1 MKRFILTLLCLLCF
15 GIAFGN
21 EPSVVSGD
29 YIIDDWKIYISEEG
43 NISIKDYKGSSE
55 NVEIPDNFDGFPVVS
70 IGQNAFQKEDV
81 VSVTI
86 PDSVTYI
93 GWGAFSSC
101 SKLKSVVIGKS
112 VETISE
118 SAFSY
123 CESLEKIV
131 IPDSVKKIKE
141 YAFRGCEN
149 LTSVD
154 FGNSLEEI
162 GNEAFYR
169 CSRLTSVDFGNSL
182 EEIGNNAFY
191 RCSSLTSV
199 VIPDSVTYIGD
210 YAFSN
215 CESLTDFTI
224 GKSVLSFDYSQIF
237 DSHKLHT
244 ITLKNAGTDLINVPS
259 SVQVI
264 KPKAKSL
271 REQMQEKKR

>member
-1 MKRFILTLLCLLCF
+1 MISMKRFILTLLCFLCF

-43 NISIKDYKGSSE
+43 NISIKEYKGSSE
-55 NVEIPDNFDGFPVVS
+55 NVAIPDNFDGFPVVF
-70 IGQNAFQKEDV
+70 IEEKAFQNKHSV

-93 GWGAFSSC
+93 GWGAFYSC
-101 SKLKSVVIGKS
+101 SNLKSVVIGKS

-123 CESLEKIV
+123 CKSLEKIV

-141 YAFRGCEN
+141 SAFYQCEN

-154 FGNSLEEI
+154 FGNSLEGI
-162 GNEAFYR
+162 GDYAF
-169 CSRLTSVDFGNSL
+169 SS
-182 EEIGNNAFY
+182 
-191 RCSSLTSV
+191 CSSLTSV

-215 CESLTDFTI
+215 CGSLTDFTI
-224 GKSVLSFDYSQIF
+224 GKSLLSFDYSEIIDWTEEPF
-237 DSHKLHT
+237 T

-271 REQMQEKKR
+271 REQMQERNDK

>member
-43 NISIKDYKGSSE
+43 NISIKEYKGSSE
-55 NVEIPDNFDGFPVVS
+55 NVAIPDNFDGFPVDY
-70 IGQNAFQKEDV
+70 IGEQAFRNKGSL

-86 PDSVTYI
+86 PDSVTLI

-101 SKLKSVVIGKS
+101 SNLKSVVIGKS
-112 VETISE
+112 VETISVN
-118 SAFSY
+118 AFRE
-123 CESLEKIV
+123 CMSLEKIV
-131 IPDSVKKIKE
+131 IPDSVKKIRE
-141 YAFRGCEN
+141 SAFFGCEN

-154 FGNSLEEI
+154 FGNSLETIER
-162 GNEAFYR
+162 EAFYH
-169 CSRLTSVDFGNSL
+169 
-182 EEIGNNAFY
+182 
-191 RCSSLTSV
+191 CSSLTSV
-199 VIPDSVTYIGD
+199 VIPDSVKDIYGN
-210 YAFSN
+210 AFLY

-224 GKSVLSFDYSQIF
+224 GKSVLRFDYSQIIG
-237 DSHKLHT
+237 SETLHT

-271 REQMQEKKR
+271 REQMQERNDK

>member
-70 IGQNAFQKEDV
+70 IGENAFRNKGSL

-131 IPDSVKKIKE
+131 IPDSVKKIGSS
-141 YAFRGCEN
+141 AFFGCEN

-162 GNEAFYR
+162 EIETFY
-169 CSRLTSVDFGNSL
+169 N
-182 EEIGNNAFY
+182 
-191 RCSSLTSV
+191 CSSLTSV
-199 VIPDSVTYIGD
+199 VIPDSVTYIGGN
-210 YAFSN
+210 AFSY

-224 GKSVLSFDYSQIF
+224 GKSVLSFNYSQIF
-237 DSHKLHT
+237 GWMEPLHT

-271 REQMQEKKR
+271 REQMQERNDK

>member
-43 NISIKDYKGSSE
+43 KISIKEYKGSSE
-55 NVEIPDNFDGFPVVS
+55 NVAIPDNFDGFPVVS
-70 IGQNAFQKEDV
+70 IGQNAFQEKDV

-86 PDSVTYI
+86 PDSVTLIDYS
-93 GWGAFSSC
+93 AFNSC

-118 SAFSY
+118 YAFKY
-123 CESLEKIV
+123 CKSLEKIV
-131 IPDSVKKIKE
+131 IPDSVKIIRE
-141 YAFRGCEN
+141 SAFYGCEN

-154 FGNSLEEI
+154 FGNSLVIIEMQ
-162 GNEAFYR
+162 AFE
-169 CSRLTSVDFGNSL
+169 L
-182 EEIGNNAFY
+182 
-191 RCSSLTSV
+191 CSSLTSV
-199 VIPDSVTYIGD
+199 VIPDSVNDIQTL
-210 YAFSN
+210 AFSD
-215 CESLTDFTI
+215 CYSLRDFTI
-224 GKSVLSFDYSQIF
+224 GKSVLSFDYSRIIGWAE
-237 DSHKLHT
+237 KLHT

-271 REQMQEKKR
+271 REQMQERNDK

>member
-1 MKRFILTLLCLLCF
+1 MKKFILTLLCLLCF

-43 NISIKDYKGSSE
+43 KISIKEYKGSSE
-55 NVEIPDNFDGFPVVS
+55 NVAIPDNFDGFPVVS
-70 IGQNAFQKEDV
+70 IGQNAFQKKDV

-86 PDSVTYI
+86 PDSVTLI
-93 GWGAFSSC
+93 GDSAFNSC

-118 SAFSY
+118 YAFRY
-123 CESLEKIV
+123 CTSLEKIV
-131 IPDSVKKIKE
+131 IPDSVKIIRE
-141 YAFRGCEN
+141 SAFYGCEN

-162 GNEAFYR
+162 GTGAFY
-169 CSRLTSVDFGNSL
+169 N
-182 EEIGNNAFY
+182 
-191 RCSSLTSV
+191 CSSLTSV
-199 VIPDSVTYIGD
+199 VIPDSVNDIQTL
-210 YAFSN
+210 AFSD
-215 CESLTDFTI
+215 CYSLRDFTI
-224 GKSVLSFDYSQIF
+224 GKSVLSFDYSRIIGWAE
-237 DSHKLHT
+237 KLHT

-271 REQMQEKKR
+271 REQMQERNDK

>member
-1 MKRFILTLLCLLCF
+1 MCF

-43 NISIKDYKGSSE
+43 KISIEEYKGSSE
-55 NVEIPDNFDGFPVVS
+55 NVAIPDNFDGFPVVS
-70 IGQNAFQKEDV
+70 IGQNAFQKKDV

-86 PDSVTYI
+86 SDSVTLIDRY
-93 GWGAFSSC
+93 AFGSC

-118 SAFSY
+118 YAFRY
-123 CESLEKIV
+123 CTSLEKIV
-131 IPDSVKKIKE
+131 IPDSVKIIRE
-141 YAFRGCEN
+141 SAFYGCEN

-162 GNEAFYR
+162 GTGAFY
-169 CSRLTSVDFGNSL
+169 N
-182 EEIGNNAFY
+182 
-191 RCSSLTSV
+191 CSSLTSV
-199 VIPDSVTYIGD
+199 VIPDSVNDIQTL
-210 YAFSN
+210 AFSD
-215 CESLTDFTI
+215 CYSLRDFTI
-224 GKSVLSFDYSQIF
+224 GKSVLSFDYSRIIGWAE
-237 DSHKLHT
+237 KLHT

-271 REQMQEKKR
+271 REQMQERNDK

>member
-1 MKRFILTLLCLLCF
+1 MKRFILTLLCFLCF

-43 NISIKDYKGSSE
+43 NISIMEYKGSSE
-55 NVEIPDNFDGFPVVS
+55 NVAIPDNFDGFPVVS
-70 IGQNAFQKEDV
+70 IGEKAFQNKHSV

-93 GWGAFSSC
+93 GRGAFYSC
-101 SKLKSVVIGKS
+101 SNLKSVVIGKS
-112 VETISE
+112 VETISVN
-118 SAFSY
+118 AFRE
-123 CESLEKIV
+123 CMSLEKIV

-141 YAFRGCEN
+141 YAFCGCEN

-154 FGNSLEEI
+154 FGNSLEGI
-162 GNEAFYR
+162 GDYAF
-169 CSRLTSVDFGNSL
+169 SS
-182 EEIGNNAFY
+182 
-191 RCSSLTSV
+191 CSSLTSV

-215 CESLTDFTI
+215 CGSLTDFTI
-224 GKSVLSFDYSQIF
+224 GKSLLSFDYSEIIDWTEEPF
-237 DSHKLHT
+237 T

-271 REQMQEKKR
+271 REQMQERNDK

>member
-1 MKRFILTLLCLLCF
+1 MCF

-43 NISIKDYKGSSE
+43 NISIMEYKGSSE
-55 NVEIPDNFDGFPVVS
+55 NVAIPDNFDGFPVVS
-70 IGQNAFQKEDV
+70 IGENAFRNKGSL

-93 GWGAFSSC
+93 GYGAFDLC

-118 SAFSY
+118 CAFRY

-131 IPDSVKKIKE
+131 IPDSVKIIKE
-141 YAFRGCEN
+141 SAFYGCVN

-162 GNEAFYR
+162 GNEAF
-169 CSRLTSVDFGNSL
+169 RL
-182 EEIGNNAFY
+182 
-191 RCSSLTSV
+191 CSSLTSV
-199 VIPDSVTYIGD
+199 VIPDSVKDIHFG
-210 YAFSN
+210 AFSA
-215 CESLTDFTI
+215 CERLTDFTI

-237 DSHKLHT
+237 LWMEPLHT
-244 ITLKNAGTDLINVPS
+244 ITLKNAGTDLIKVPS

-271 REQMQEKKR
+271 REQMQERNDK

>member
-1 MKRFILTLLCLLCF
+1 MCF

-70 IGQNAFQKEDV
+70 IGQYAFQNKSSL

-86 PDSVTYI
+86 PDSVTLIDWY
-93 GWGAFSSC
+93 AFESC

-112 VETISE
+112 VETISDY
-118 SAFSY
+118 AFRY
-123 CESLEKIV
+123 CKSLEKIV
-131 IPDSVKKIKE
+131 IPDSVKKIGSS
-141 YAFRGCEN
+141 AFFGCEN

-162 GNEAFYR
+162 GNEAFCY
-169 CSRLTSVDFGNSL
+169 
-182 EEIGNNAFY
+182 
-191 RCSSLTSV
+191 CSSLTSV
-199 VIPDSVTYIGD
+199 VIPDSVTYIGGI
-210 YAFSN
+210 AFLI
-215 CESLTDFTI
+215 CENLTDFTI
-224 GKSVLSFDYSQIF
+224 GKSVLRFNYSQIF
-237 DSHKLHT
+237 GCVETPHT

-271 REQMQEKKR
+271 REQMQERNDK

>member
-43 NISIKDYKGSSE
+43 NISIKEYKGSSE
-55 NVEIPDNFDGFPVVS
+55 NVAIPDNFDGFPVVS
-70 IGQNAFQKEDV
+70 IGDNAFREKDV

-86 PDSVTYI
+86 PDSVTLIDWY
-93 GWGAFSSC
+93 AFESC

-118 SAFSY
+118 DAFRD
-123 CESLEKIV
+123 CKSLEKIV
-131 IPDSVKKIKE
+131 IPDSVKIIKE
-141 YAFRGCEN
+141 SAFFWCEN

-154 FGNSLEEI
+154 FGNSLETIER
-162 GNEAFYR
+162 EAFY
-169 CSRLTSVDFGNSL
+169 
-182 EEIGNNAFY
+182 Y
-191 RCSSLTSV
+191 CSSLTSV
-199 VIPDSVTYIGD
+199 VIPDSVKDIYGD
-210 YAFSN
+210 AFLY

-224 GKSVLSFDYSQIF
+224 GKSVLRFDYSQIIG
-237 DSHKLHT
+237 SQTLHT

-271 REQMQEKKR
+271 REQMQERNDK

>member
-29 YIIDDWKIYISEEG
+29 YIIDDWKINISEEG
-43 NISIKDYKGSSE
+43 NISIMEYKGSSE
-55 NVEIPDNFDGFPVVS
+55 NVVIPDNFDGFPVVS

-162 GNEAFYR
+162 GN
-169 CSRLTSVDFGNSL
+169 
-182 EEIGNNAFY
+182 NAFY

-224 GKSVLSFDYSQIF
+224 GKSVLSFDFSQIIGWTEEPF
-237 DSHKLHT
+237 T

-271 REQMQEKKR
+271 REQMQERNDK

>member
-1 MKRFILTLLCLLCF
+1 MKRFILTLLCFLCF

-43 NISIKDYKGSSE
+43 NISIKEYKGSSE
-55 NVEIPDNFDGFPVVS
+55 NVVIPDNFDGFPVVS
-70 IGQNAFQKEDV
+70 IGQYAFQNKSSL

-86 PDSVTYI
+86 PDSVTLI
-93 GWGAFSSC
+93 GKYAFESC
-101 SKLKSVVIGKS
+101 SNLNFVVIGKS

-118 SAFSY
+118 CAFRN
-123 CESLEKIV
+123 CMCLQKIV
-131 IPDSVKKIKE
+131 IPDSVKKIE
-141 YAFRGCEN
+141 SYAFYECKN

-154 FGNSLEEI
+154 FGNFLEEI
-162 GNEAFYR
+162 GDFAFR
-169 CSRLTSVDFGNSL
+169 F
-182 EEIGNNAFY
+182 
-191 RCSSLTSV
+191 CSSLTSV
-199 VIPDSVTYIGD
+199 VIPDSVTYIDD

-215 CESLTDFTI
+215 CENLTDFTI
-224 GKSVLSFDYSQIF
+224 GKSVLSFDFSRIIGWTEEPF
-237 DSHKLHT
+237 T

-271 REQMQEKKR
+271 REQMQERNDK

>member
-43 NISIKDYKGSSE
+43 NISIKEYKGSSE
-55 NVEIPDNFDGFPVVS
+55 NVAIPDNFDGFPVVS
-70 IGQNAFQKEDV
+70 IGDNAFREKDV

-86 PDSVTYI
+86 PDSVTLI
-93 GWGAFSSC
+93 GSSAFFSC

-112 VETISE
+112 VVTISDY
-118 SAFSY
+118 AFKN
-123 CESLEKIV
+123 CKSLEKIV
-131 IPDSVKKIKE
+131 IPDSVKIIKE
-141 YAFRGCEN
+141 SAFFWCEN

-154 FGNSLEEI
+154 FGNSLETIER
-162 GNEAFYR
+162 EAFY
-169 CSRLTSVDFGNSL
+169 
-182 EEIGNNAFY
+182 Y
-191 RCSSLTSV
+191 CSSLTSV
-199 VIPDSVTYIGD
+199 VIPDSVKDIYGD
-210 YAFSN
+210 AFLY

-224 GKSVLSFDYSQIF
+224 GKSVLRFDYSQIIG
-237 DSHKLHT
+237 SQTLHT

-271 REQMQEKKR
+271 REQMQERNDK

>member
-1 MKRFILTLLCLLCF
+1 MCF

-43 NISIKDYKGSSE
+43 KISIKEYKGSSE
-55 NVEIPDNFDGFPVVS
+55 NVAIPDNFDGFPVVS
-70 IGQNAFQKEDV
+70 IEYDAFQAKDSL

-86 PDSVTYI
+86 PDSVTLI
-93 GWGAFSSC
+93 GYGAFRAC

-118 SAFSY
+118 YAFRD
-123 CESLEKIV
+123 CKSLEKIV
-131 IPDSVKKIKE
+131 IPDSVKRIRE
-141 YAFRGCEN
+141 SAFYGCEN

-154 FGNSLEEI
+154 FGNSLVIIERQ
-162 GNEAFYR
+162 AF
-169 CSRLTSVDFGNSL
+169 DN
-182 EEIGNNAFY
+182 
-191 RCSSLTSV
+191 CSSLTSV
-199 VIPDSVTYIGD
+199 VIPDSVKDIQN
-210 YAFSN
+210 YAFSD
-215 CESLTDFTI
+215 CYSLTDFTI
-224 GKSVLSFDYSQIF
+224 GKSVLSFDFSQIIGWVERPF
-237 DSHKLHT
+237 T

-271 REQMQEKKR
+271 REQMQERNDK

>member
-1 MKRFILTLLCLLCF
+1 MISMKRFILTLLCFLCF

-43 NISIKDYKGSSE
+43 NISIKEYKGSSE
-55 NVEIPDNFDGFPVVS
+55 NVAIPDNFDGFPVVS
-70 IGQNAFQKEDV
+70 IGQNAFLKKDV

-93 GWGAFSSC
+93 GYSAFNSC
-101 SKLKSVVIGKS
+101 PKLKSVEIGKS
-112 VETISE
+112 VETISGY
-118 SAFSY
+118 AFSW

-141 YAFRGCEN
+141 YAFYLCVS

-154 FGNSLEEI
+154 FGNSLEKIE
-162 GNEAFYR
+162 
-169 CSRLTSVDFGNSL
+169 
-182 EEIGNNAFY
+182 NNAFDN
-191 RCSSLTSV
+191 CSSLTSV
-199 VIPDSVTYIGD
+199 VIPDSVKDIQN
-210 YAFSN
+210 YAFSG
-215 CESLTDFTI
+215 CYDLTDFTI
-224 GKSVLSFDYSQIF
+224 GKSVLSFDYSRIINK
-237 DSHKLHT
+237 DTLHT

-271 REQMQEKKR
+271 REQMQERNDK

>member
-1 MKRFILTLLCLLCF
+1 MISMKRFILTLLCFLCF

-29 YIIDDWKIYISEEG
+29 YIIDDWKINISEEG

-55 NVEIPDNFDGFPVVS
+55 NVVIPDNFDGFPVVS
-70 IGQNAFQKEDV
+70 IGEKAFQNNDSL

-86 PDSVTYI
+86 SDSVTLIDRY
-93 GWGAFSSC
+93 AFGSC

-118 SAFSY
+118 YAFED

-131 IPDSVKKIKE
+131 IPDSVKIIKE
-141 YAFRGCEN
+141 SAFYRCVN

-154 FGNSLEEI
+154 FGNSLKGI
-162 GNEAFYR
+162 GDDAFR
-169 CSRLTSVDFGNSL
+169 F
-182 EEIGNNAFY
+182 
-191 RCSSLTSV
+191 CSSLTSV
-199 VIPDSVTYIGD
+199 VIPDSVTYIND
-210 YAFSN
+210 YAFLN
-215 CESLTDFTI
+215 CENLTDFTI
-224 GKSVLSFDYSQIF
+224 GKSVLSFDYSLIIE
-237 DSHKLHT
+237 SETLHT
-244 ITLKNAGTDLINVPS
+244 LTLKNASTDLINVPS

-271 REQMQEKKR
+271 REQMQERNEK

>member
-1 MKRFILTLLCLLCF
+1 MCF

-43 NISIKDYKGSSE
+43 NISIKEYKGSSE
-55 NVEIPDNFDGFPVVS
+55 NVVIPDNFDGFPVVS
-70 IGQNAFQKEDV
+70 IGEKAFQNKGSL

-86 PDSVTYI
+86 PDSVTLIDWY
-93 GWGAFSSC
+93 AFESC

-118 SAFSY
+118 CAFRN
-123 CESLEKIV
+123 CMCLQKIV

-141 YAFRGCEN
+141 YAFSGCEN

-154 FGNSLEEI
+154 FGNSLEGI
-162 GNEAFYR
+162 GDYAF
-169 CSRLTSVDFGNSL
+169 SS
-182 EEIGNNAFY
+182 
-191 RCSSLTSV
+191 CSSLTSV
-199 VIPDSVTYIGD
+199 VIPDSVTYINE
-210 YAFSN
+210 YAFLN
-215 CESLTDFTI
+215 CENLTDFTI
-224 GKSVLSFDYSQIF
+224 GKSVLSFDFSQIIGWTEEPF
-237 DSHKLHT
+237 T

-271 REQMQEKKR
+271 REQMQERNDK

>member
-1 MKRFILTLLCLLCF
+1 MKRFILTLLCFLCF

-21 EPSVVSGD
+21 EPSVVSGG

-43 NISIKDYKGSSE
+43 NISITEYKGSSE
-55 NVEIPDNFDGFPVVS
+55 NVAIPDNFDGFPVVS
-70 IGQNAFQKEDV
+70 IGYSAFGNKHSV

-93 GWGAFSSC
+93 GSNAFDSC
-101 SKLKSVVIGKS
+101 SNLKSVVIGKS

-118 SAFSY
+118 YAFRH
-123 CESLEKIV
+123 CKSLEKIV
-131 IPDSVKKIKE
+131 IPDSVKKIGSS
-141 YAFRGCEN
+141 AFYGCEN

-162 GNEAFYR
+162 GDEAFY
-169 CSRLTSVDFGNSL
+169 
-182 EEIGNNAFY
+182 Y
-191 RCSSLTSV
+191 CSSLTSV
-199 VIPDSVTYIGD
+199 VIPDSVKDIQYE
-210 YAFSN
+210 AFS
-215 CESLTDFTI
+215 CCGSLTDFTI
-224 GKSVLSFDYSQIF
+224 GKSVLSFDFSQIIGWTEEPF
-237 DSHKLHT
+237 T

-271 REQMQEKKR
+271 REQMQERNDK

>member
-1 MKRFILTLLCLLCF
+1 MKRFILTLLCFLCF

-21 EPSVVSGD
+21 EPSVVSGE

-43 NISIKDYKGSSE
+43 NISIMEYKGSSE
-55 NVEIPDNFDGFPVVS
+55 NVAIPDNFDGFSVDS
-70 IGQNAFQKEDV
+70 IGDNAFREKDV

-86 PDSVTYI
+86 PDSVTLI
-93 GWGAFSSC
+93 GRSAFFSC

-112 VETISE
+112 VVTISGY
-118 SAFSY
+118 AFY
-123 CESLEKIV
+123 NCKSLEKIV

-141 YAFRGCEN
+141 YAFYQCKN

-154 FGNSLEEI
+154 FGNSLEKI
-162 GNEAFYR
+162 GNDAFCY
-169 CSRLTSVDFGNSL
+169 
-182 EEIGNNAFY
+182 
-191 RCSSLTSV
+191 CSSLTSV
-199 VIPDSVTYIGD
+199 VIPDSVKDIHFG
-210 YAFSN
+210 AFSD
-215 CESLTDFTI
+215 CERLTDFTI

-237 DSHKLHT
+237 GYWAETPHT

-271 REQMQEKKR
+271 REQMQERNDK

>member
-29 YIIDDWKIYISEEG
+29 YIIDDWKINISEKG
-43 NISIKDYKGSSE
+43 NISIMDYKGSSE
-55 NVEIPDNFDGFPVVS
+55 NVAIPDNFDGFPVVS
-70 IGQNAFQKEDV
+70 IGEKAFRNKGSL

-86 PDSVTYI
+86 PDSVTLIDWY
-93 GWGAFSSC
+93 AFESC

-112 VETISE
+112 VETISKY
-118 SAFSY
+118 AFKD

-131 IPDSVKKIKE
+131 IPDSVKIIKE
-141 YAFRGCEN
+141 YAFSGCEN

-154 FGNSLEEI
+154 FGNSLEKI
-162 GNEAFYR
+162 GYQAFY
-169 CSRLTSVDFGNSL
+169 S
-182 EEIGNNAFY
+182 
-191 RCSSLTSV
+191 CSSLTSV
-199 VIPDSVTYIGD
+199 VIPDSVTYIDD
-210 YAFSN
+210 YAFSY

-224 GKSVLSFDYSQIF
+224 GKSVLSFNYSRIF
-237 DSHKLHT
+237 DSQTPHT

-271 REQMQEKKR
+271 REQMQERNDK

>member
-1 MKRFILTLLCLLCF
+1 MISMKRFILTLLCFLCF

-70 IGQNAFQKEDV
+70 IGEKAFQNKGSL

-86 PDSVTYI
+86 PDSVTLI
-93 GWGAFSSC
+93 GGYAFNSC

-118 SAFSY
+118 RAFDN

-141 YAFRGCEN
+141 YAFCLCVN

-154 FGNSLEEI
+154 FGNSLEKIE
-162 GNEAFYR
+162 
-169 CSRLTSVDFGNSL
+169 
-182 EEIGNNAFY
+182 NNAFY
-191 RCSSLTSV
+191 SCSSLTSV
-199 VIPDSVTYIGD
+199 VIPDSVKDIQYE
-210 YAFSN
+210 AFSY
-215 CESLTDFTI
+215 CGSLTDFTI
-224 GKSVLSFDYSQIF
+224 GKSLLSFDFSKIIGWTEEPF
-237 DSHKLHT
+237 T

-271 REQMQEKKR
+271 REQMQERNDK

>member
-1 MKRFILTLLCLLCF
+1 MKRFILTLLCFLCF

-43 NISIKDYKGSSE
+43 NISIKEYKGSSE
-55 NVEIPDNFDGFPVVS
+55 NVAIPDNFDGFPVVS
-70 IGQNAFQKEDV
+70 IGENAFLKKDV

-86 PDSVTYI
+86 PDSVTLI
-93 GWGAFSSC
+93 GGSAFYSC

-112 VETISE
+112 VKTISGC
-118 SAFSY
+118 AFY
-123 CESLEKIV
+123 DCKSLEKIV
-131 IPDSVKKIKE
+131 IPDSVKKIGSS
-141 YAFRGCEN
+141 AFYECKN

-162 GNEAFYR
+162 GKEAFY
-169 CSRLTSVDFGNSL
+169 
-182 EEIGNNAFY
+182 Y
-191 RCSSLTSV
+191 CSSLTSV
-199 VIPDSVTYIGD
+199 VIPDSVKDID
-210 YAFSN
+210 YQAFL
-215 CESLTDFTI
+215 CCRSLTDFTI

-237 DSHKLHT
+237 GLQTLHT

-271 REQMQEKKR
+271 REQMQERNDK

>member
-43 NISIKDYKGSSE
+43 NISIMEYKGSSE
-55 NVEIPDNFDGFPVVS
+55 NVAIPDNFDGFPVVS
-70 IGQNAFQKEDV
+70 IETSAFKEKDSV

-86 PDSVTYI
+86 PDSVTFI
-93 GWGAFSSC
+93 GWEAFRSC

-118 SAFSY
+118 CAFRY

-131 IPDSVKKIKE
+131 IPDSVKIIKE
-141 YAFRGCEN
+141 SAFYGCVN

-154 FGNSLEEI
+154 FGNSLEKIE
-162 GNEAFYR
+162 
-169 CSRLTSVDFGNSL
+169 
-182 EEIGNNAFY
+182 NNAFDN
-191 RCSSLTSV
+191 CSSLTSV
-199 VIPDSVTYIGD
+199 VIPDSVKDIHFG
-210 YAFSN
+210 AFSA
-215 CESLTDFTI
+215 CERLTDFTI

-237 DSHKLHT
+237 LWMEPLHT

-271 REQMQEKKR
+271 REQMQERNDK

>member
-1 MKRFILTLLCLLCF
+1 MKRFILNLLCLLCF

-43 NISIKDYKGSSE
+43 NISIMEYKGSSE
-55 NVEIPDNFDGFPVVS
+55 NVAIPDNFDGFPVVS
-70 IGQNAFQKEDV
+70 IGQNAFQKKDV

-93 GWGAFSSC
+93 GYGAFGLC

-118 SAFSY
+118 CAFRY

-131 IPDSVKKIKE
+131 IPDSVKIIKE
-141 YAFRGCEN
+141 FAFYRCEN

-154 FGNSLEEI
+154 FGNSLVIIE
-162 GNEAFYR
+162 NQAF
-169 CSRLTSVDFGNSL
+169 
-182 EEIGNNAFY
+182 EQ
-191 RCSSLTSV
+191 CSSLTSV
-199 VIPDSVTYIGD
+199 VIPDSVKDIHFG
-210 YAFSN
+210 AFSD
-215 CESLTDFTI
+215 CGRLTDFTI
-224 GKSVLSFDYSQIF
+224 GKSVLSFDYSEIIGSQT
-237 DSHKLHT
+237 LHT
-244 ITLKNAGTDLINVPS
+244 LTLKNASTDLINVPS

-271 REQMQEKKR
+271 REQMQERNDK

>member
-1 MKRFILTLLCLLCF
+1 MKKFILTLLCLLCF

-70 IGQNAFQKEDV
+70 IGENAFRNKGSL

-86 PDSVTYI
+86 PDSVTLIDWY
-93 GWGAFSSC
+93 AFESC

-112 VETISE
+112 VETISKY
-118 SAFSY
+118 AFKD

-131 IPDSVKKIKE
+131 IPDSVKIIKE
-141 YAFRGCEN
+141 SAFYGCEN

-162 GNEAFYR
+162 GNEAFR
-169 CSRLTSVDFGNSL
+169 Q
-182 EEIGNNAFY
+182 
-191 RCSSLTSV
+191 CSSLTSV
-199 VIPDSVTYIGD
+199 VIPDSVKDIHFG
-210 YAFSN
+210 AFSD
-215 CESLTDFTI
+215 CERLTDFTI

-237 DSHKLHT
+237 LWMEPLHT
-244 ITLKNAGTDLINVPS
+244 ITLKNAGTDLIKVPS

-271 REQMQEKKR
+271 REQMQERNDK